1 VKSRILIGLLI
12 VLAPLRALADEAH
25 PRLFLNQRRI
35 EQIQSA
41 IRVPRSHHQQAFNA
55 LKVRVNQNNWR
66 VYDGNP
72 NDGNWNYARSYQARE
87 AALLYL
93 LTNENKYAQIAYEAL
108 NLIHQDPDPD
118 NRLPEA
124 QYGLSRAT
132 VGQNFALAYDWAY
145 RGWTPQQRDYIKGK
159 INLALDAWENF
170 RHANLSNPAMASNW
184 VAVCRGGELVMMLAV
199 YEEGNRANRYTQLK
213 QWLKTH
219 LFNAYG
225 ELGLSQEGI
234 GYDSYAGIFL
244 VPAVYALQSVG
255 DGDLDANFAAR
266 HFWKLVMYAGAF
278 TMNESGD
285 RYFLQSGVSGAGIG
299 DEGWTSLLLG
309 SVPPRLLP
317 FYRYFYDRHM
327 GIDAPGTPAEKFDKH
342 RGATIWS
349 LIYYPE
355 SAPSFNPTGLFPSSV
370 GDEKRGAYFFRDRWQ
385 DENDILVSVMA
396 DSDRHRN
403 AWDQSEAFQL
413 GLLAYNT
420 HFIGGPA
427 KISGNPATFSTLLVD
442 GKAQRDRG
450 TTGKSEF
457 FNSTPD
463 GGYVIIDGGEKYA
476 SLGLRSA
483 KRHLLVN
490 FSETDDTGVLAT
502 LHRIRDEEKHTYT
515 WQLNLGNEKGDGG
528 VTATVGMEGGLPTF
542 LLRGD
547 RDSYLKG
554 WVLHPKAALVTAGDP
569 LQVSISGANAEIWI
583 ATFVGRGI
591 PPVATV
597 TGTGMATVLEV
608 GNVRLRYDANDNRMI
623 AESRGDVREVGNTF
637 PKE

>member
-1 VKSRILIGLLI
+1 V
-12 VLAPLRALADEAH
+12 
-25 PRLFLNQRRI
+25 F
-35 EQIQSA
+35 
-41 IRVPRSHHQQAFNA
+41 
-55 LKVRVNQNNWR
+55 
-66 VYDGNP
+66 
-72 NDGNWNYARSYQARE
+72 
-87 AALLYL
+87 AA
-93 LTNENKYAQIAYEAL
+93 
-108 NLIHQDPDPD
+108 
-118 NRLPEA
+118 
-124 QYGLSRAT
+124 
-132 VGQNFALAYDWAY
+132 
-145 RGWTPQQRDYIKGK
+145 
-159 INLALDAWENF
+159 
-170 RHANLSNPAMASNW
+170 
-184 VAVCRGGELVMMLAV
+184 
-199 YEEGNRANRYTQLK
+199 
-213 QWLKTH
+213 
-219 LFNAYG
+219 
-225 ELGLSQEGI
+225 
-234 GYDSYAGIFL
+234 
-244 VPAVYALQSVG
+244 SVG
-255 DGDLDANFAAR
+255 DD
-266 HFWKLVMYAGAF
+266 
-278 TMNESGD
+278 
-285 RYFLQSGVSGAGIG
+285 
-299 DEGWTSLLLG
+299 
-309 SVPPRLLP
+309 
-317 FYRYFYDRHM
+317 
-327 GIDAPGTPAEKFDKH
+327 
-342 RGATIWS
+342 
-349 LIYYPE
+349 
-355 SAPSFNPTGLFPSSV
+355 
-370 GDEKRGAYFFRDRWQ
+370 KRGAYFFRDRWQ

-476 SLGLRSA
+476 SLGLSSA

-490 FSETDDTGVLAT
+490 FSETDDTAVLAT
-502 LHRIRDEEKHTYT
+502 LDRIRDEEKHTYT

-528 VTATVGMEGGLPTF
+528 VTATVGMESGLPTF

-608 GNVRLRYDANDNRMI
+608 GNVRLRYDANDNRTI